1 MRNKSVY
8 VSLSATFSALYFVL
22 VYIFQPISFAIV
34 QVRVA
39 DALIPLSIIFGRPCI
54 IGVSIGAFLSNFY
67 GGFGPIDI
75 VGGTIANFIASYLA
89 YKFKRNKVV
98 ATLLA
103 SITVSLIVGSYLSFL
118 LMEPI
123 YISIPSIFVGSF
135 ISINIL
141 GYLLLSILEKSD
153 ITSRLE
159 GL

>member
-1 MRNKSVY
+1 MSNRSVY
-8 VSLSATFSALYFVL
+8 VSLSAAFSALYFVL

-39 DALIPLSIIFGRPCI
+39 DALIPLSIIFGKPCI

-75 VGGTIANFIASYLA
+75 VGGTIANLIASYLS
-89 YKFKRNKVV
+89 YRFRRNKII
-98 ATLLA
+98 ATFSA

-123 YISIPSIFVGSF
+123 YVSIPSIFVGSF

-141 GYLLLSILEKSD
+141 GYLLVDILERSD
-153 ITSRLE
+153 IASRLE
-159 GL
+159 I